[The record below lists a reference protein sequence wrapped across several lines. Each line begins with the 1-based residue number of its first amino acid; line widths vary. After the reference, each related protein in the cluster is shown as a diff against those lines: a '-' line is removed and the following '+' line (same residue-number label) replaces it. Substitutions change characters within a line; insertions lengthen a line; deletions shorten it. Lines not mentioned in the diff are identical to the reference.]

1 MKKIIF
7 FIVLL
12 IVIGCL
18 GFVIYNSN
26 KTTDSNTI
34 IQQNQAENKDFSS
47 SNEYALTD
55 NDFSKFDFSFLKF
68 ENEKKNKIYSP
79 LSIKYT
85 FKMLEEAT
93 TGDAKKQIA
102 SIINTYK
109 LTEYKSN
116 SNMALANAFFIKDTY
131 KDNIKQDYIDTL
143 KTKYNAEIQ
152 FDSFENAKNINKWVK
167 NNTLDLIPD
176 LLDDSDVGEL
186 NLALVNAL
194 GIDMQW
200 HHKFLKYYY
209 EDDKNI
215 TSNVE
220 YNHAKL
226 PDEEWAFSWIADEI
240 LFDKKFDEN
249 QHISSMKVYASLNN
263 YDAVKDLGEEN
274 IRNTVYKD
282 FRDWALGIGDYTE
295 YNGKND
301 EIFNNDFSD
310 SGIKKAF
317 DNWFDTGTT
326 GYWEGDGKS
335 YIDELNE
342 NYGRVDYTTDF
353 SIYIDDNVK
362 VFAKDLDEYDGT
374 ILQYIGIMP
383 IKEDLDKYIEN
394 TEFNDIKN
402 LISNLKELKKENFKD
417 GYLTYIH
424 GYIPKFSFEYE
435 LSLKDDLKKM
445 GVTDVFEQGKS
456 NLSNMTDDDS
466 LYIDSAKHKA
476 NIEFTQD
483 GIKAAAATMA
493 GGAGAGDWYDYFI
506 DMPTEN
512 IDISFDKPYMFLI
525 RDKKTGETWFVGTV
539 YEPLDIK
546 DEPASYT
553 EEAWEEREEN

>member
-34 IQQNQAENKDFSS
+34 IQQNQAENKDFSA

-93 TGDAKKQIA
+93 TGDAKKQID

-131 KDNIKQDYIDTL
+131 KDNLKQDYIDTL

-274 IRNTVYKD
+274 IRNT
-282 FRDWALGIGDYTE
+282 IM
-295 YNGKND
+295 GKMM
-301 EIFNNDFSD
+301 
-310 SGIKKAF
+310 K
-317 DNWFDTGTT
+317 
-326 GYWEGDGKS
+326 
-335 YIDELNE
+335 
-342 NYGRVDYTTDF
+342 
-353 SIYIDDNVK
+353 
-362 VFAKDLDEYDGT
+362 
-374 ILQYIGIMP
+374 
-383 IKEDLDKYIEN
+383 
-394 TEFNDIKN
+394 
-402 LISNLKELKKENFKD
+402 
-417 GYLTYIH
+417 
-424 GYIPKFSFEYE
+424 
-435 LSLKDDLKKM
+435 
-445 GVTDVFEQGKS
+445 
-456 NLSNMTDDDS
+456 
-466 LYIDSAKHKA
+466 
-476 NIEFTQD
+476 
-483 GIKAAAATMA
+483 
-493 GGAGAGDWYDYFI
+493 
-506 DMPTEN
+506 
-512 IDISFDKPYMFLI
+512 
-525 RDKKTGETWFVGTV
+525 
-539 YEPLDIK
+539 
-546 DEPASYT
+546 
-553 EEAWEEREEN
+553 

>member
-1 MKKIIF
+1 MKKNILI
-7 FIVLL
+7 IVLL
-12 IVIGCL
+12 IVICCMGL
-18 GFVIYNSN
+18 EIYNIN
-26 KTTDSNTI
+26 KNEVSNTI
-34 IQQNQAENKDFSS
+34 IEENQSEKKDFSAV
-47 SNEYALTD
+47 NEYALTD

-85 FKMLEEAT
+85 FKMLEEAA
-93 TGDAKKQIA
+93 TGDSKMQIA

-116 SNMALANAFFIKDTY
+116 SNMAFANAFFIKDIY

-152 FDSFENAKNINKWVK
+152 FDSFTDAKNINRWVK

-176 LLDDSDVGEL
+176 LLDDSDVGQL

-194 GIDMQW
+194 GIDMEW
-200 HHKFLKYYY
+200 NHKFLKYYY
-209 EDDKNI
+209 EDDENI

-220 YNHAKL
+220 YYHAKL
-226 PDEEWAFSWIADEI
+226 PDKEWVFNWTADEI

-249 QHISSMKVYASLNN
+249 QHVSSMKVYASLNN

-282 FRDWALGIGDYTE
+282 FRDWALGIGNYTE

-310 SGIKKAF
+310 SNIKKVF
-317 DNWFDTGTT
+317 DDWFDTGTT
-326 GYWEGDGKS
+326 SYWDGNGKS

-342 NYGRVDYTTDF
+342 NYGRVDYSTDF
-353 SIYIDDNVK
+353 SIYVDDNVK

-374 ILQYIGIMP
+374 TLQYIGIMP
-383 IKEDLDKYIEN
+383 KKDNLNDYIKN
-394 TEFNDIKN
+394 TEYDDIKN
-402 LISNLKELKKENFKD
+402 LISNLKELKRENFKD

-424 GYIPKFSFEYE
+424 GYIPKFNFEYE
-435 LSLKDDLKKM
+435 LNLKEDLKKM
-445 GVTDVFEQGKS
+445 GIIDVFEEGKS
-456 NLSNMTDDDS
+456 NLSNMTDDNS

-483 GIKAAAATMA
+483 GIKAAAATMV
-493 GGAGAGDWYDYFI
+493 GGAGAGDWYDYFFE
-506 DMPTEN
+506 MPTED
-512 IDISFDKPYMFLI
+512 IDITFDKPYMFLI

-539 YEPLDIK
+539 YEPLD
-546 DEPASYT
+546 AS
-553 EEAWEEREEN
+553 EETGEITDAWEDREDN